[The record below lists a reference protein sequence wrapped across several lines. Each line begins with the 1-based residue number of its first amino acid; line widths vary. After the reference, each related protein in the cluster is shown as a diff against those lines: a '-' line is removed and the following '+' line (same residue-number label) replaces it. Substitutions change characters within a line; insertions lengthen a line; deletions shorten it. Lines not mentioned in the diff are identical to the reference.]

1 MQICLCV
8 VYVVQMRELYL
19 GCSSGHASMT
29 QMYHD
34 VKIITME
41 MWISLLLFVYAGT
54 ADTLEK

>member
-8 VYVVQMRELYL
+8 VYVVQMRELCL

-41 MWISLLLFVYAGT
+41 M
-54 ADTLEK
+54 